1 MYSPAQD
8 GVLNRAF
15 RFKVTLDELEV
26 ADFCY
31 ASGLIVQI
39 EVLEH
44 PEGGIND
51 HMHKLVGPA
60 RWTPIVL
67 ARGSSASK
75 DLFDWLRANRDGNV
89 QRKSGSIIALDQ
101 QGNAIVRWDFREA
114 WPSRYEG
121 PEFEYGGSEI
131 SIERIELSHRGF
143 DMKIEG
149 E

>member
-1 MYSPAQD
+1 MYSPAQH
-8 GVLNRAF
+8 GFLNRVS

-26 ADFCY
+26 ADFSH

-44 PEGGIND
+44 PEGGVND

-67 ARGSSASK
+67 AHGSSASK
-75 DLFDWLRANRDGNV
+75 DLFDWVKANRDGNI

-101 QGNAIVRWDFREA
+101 QGNAVVRWDFRDA
-114 WPSRYEG
+114 WPSRYDG
-121 PEFEYGGSEI
+121 PDFEYADSDI
-131 SIERIELSHRGF
+131 AIERIELSHRGF